1 MSGIDDCS
9 ESDDE
14 QSWSDDDAFSKTD
27 SKAGSQAIVNHV
39 LETEVSSF
47 AVHKLS
53 R

>member
-1 MSGIDDCS
+1 MSDISDCS
-9 ESDDE
+9 GSDDE
-14 QSWSDDDAFSKTD
+14 QSWSDDDTFSKID
-27 SKAGSQAIVNHV
+27 SRAASQATVNV